1 MESWSLTLFI
11 LLVENTG
18 NENKL
23 ENNIFVFFPTSEEVN
38 LFCVLIFRF
47 GCVISPILLASVIFL
62 LLLFVEFSYLLNC
75 FSPHL
80 LFRALFKSCFTCDK
94 NTNIC
99 PQIALL
105 LSEVCF
111 LSHLLW
117 AHTSE
122 SRCHVCYRI
131 VYAAGSK
138 MFALF
143 GENNCTFRPHHCSS
157 MSISFEHNGKG

>member
-1 MESWSLTLFI
+1 MESWSLTIFI
-11 LLVENTG
+11 LPVEDTG

-23 ENNIFVFFPTSEEVN
+23 ENNIFVFFHNSEDVN

-80 LFRALFKSCFTCDK
+80 LFKSCYTCDK

-99 PQIALL
+99 P
-105 LSEVCF
+105 
-111 LSHLLW
+111 
-117 AHTSE
+117 
-122 SRCHVCYRI
+122 
-131 VYAAGSK
+131 
-138 MFALF
+138 
-143 GENNCTFRPHHCSS
+143 
-157 MSISFEHNGKG
+157 

>member
-1 MESWSLTLFI
+1 MKSLSLTIFI
-11 LLVENTG
+11 LLVEDTG

-23 ENNIFVFFPTSEEVN
+23 ENNIFVFFHNSEEVN
-38 LFCVLIFRF
+38 LFCVLIFGF

-99 PQIALL
+99 P
-105 LSEVCF
+105 
-111 LSHLLW
+111 
-117 AHTSE
+117 
-122 SRCHVCYRI
+122 
-131 VYAAGSK
+131 
-138 MFALF
+138 
-143 GENNCTFRPHHCSS
+143 
-157 MSISFEHNGKG
+157 